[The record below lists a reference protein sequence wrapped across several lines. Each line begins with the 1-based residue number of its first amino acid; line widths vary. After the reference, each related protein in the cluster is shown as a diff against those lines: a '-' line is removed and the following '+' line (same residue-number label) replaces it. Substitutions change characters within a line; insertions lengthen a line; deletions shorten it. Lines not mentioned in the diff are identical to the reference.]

1 MLRTLSDE
9 IAVNLKDRLRDVRYV
24 IRRAR
29 QSSRAPETSLPA
41 PEALLGHA
49 AGVMD
54 TALTAAEAI
63 SISIISSEPAKHHGA
78 PQMRS
83 LSFYFGTGAEGARG
97 FRSDMYYFLKGTMR
111 RYGLENALIHEA
123 AFSVIHGRL
132 LRKHAE
138 LLRDPLKVAQ
148 ALAALY
154 LEALAESPVRL
165 TSLEV
170 SCDPENLRKAE
181 VVGLAAACLACGLA
195 TVKPADLADIDPL
208 ESVFMVLEARY
219 ERLVDAAETHDAKK
233 LETLFATLIAHL
245 P

>member
-1 MLRTLSDE
+1 MLRTISDE
-9 IAVNLKDRLRDVRYV
+9 IAVSLKDRLRDVRYV

-29 QSSRAPETSLPA
+29 QTARPLETSLPT
-41 PEALLGHA
+41 PETLLGHA

-63 SISIISSEPAKHHGA
+63 SISFVSSEPAKHHGA

-83 LSFYFGTGAEGARG
+83 LSFYFGTGAEGTRG

-138 LLRDPLKVAQ
+138 FLCNKETAAK
-148 ALAALY
+148 ALTALF
-154 LEALAESPVRL
+154 LESLAEKPVRSMPSEAL
-165 TSLEV
+165 
-170 SCDPENLRKAE
+170 CDPENLRKAE
-181 VVGLAAACLACGLA
+181 VIGLAAACLSCGLA

-208 ESVFMVLEARY
+208 ESIFMVLEARY
-219 ERLVDAAETHDAKK
+219 ERLVDAAETRDAKK

>member
-9 IAVNLKDRLRDVRYV
+9 IAVSLKDRLRDVRYV

-29 QSSRAPETSLPA
+29 QTARAPENNLPA

-63 SISIISSEPAKHHGA
+63 SISFISSEPAKHHGA

-83 LSFYFGTGAEGARG
+83 LSLYFGTGAEGARG

-111 RYGLENALIHEA
+111 RYGLENALIHET

-132 LRKHAE
+132 LRKHSDVLHETAT
-138 LLRDPLKVAQ
+138 VAQ
-148 ALAALY
+148 ALTALF
-154 LEALAESPVRL
+154 LESLAERPVR
-165 TSLEV
+165 SMSSEA

-181 VVGLAAACLACGLA
+181 VIGLAAACLSCGLA

-219 ERLVDAAETHDAKK
+219 ERLVVAAETRDAKK